1 MTFIHEIR
9 ELLAAPAAADPHG
22 LLVRLDD
29 TLTTG
34 YANALQLEAERWR
47 IERRIGEVA
56 AEVGAGGKGEA
67 RVEELAGLARALRE
81 ANEQIA
87 DLRTLLTSLRDR
99 RRELRQ
105 AA

>member
-1 MTFIHEIR
+1 MTYLHEIR
-9 ELLAAPAAADPHG
+9 ELLAAPTPADAQP
-22 LLVRLDD
+22 LLERLDE

-56 AEVGAGGKGEA
+56 AEVGEGDDGA
-67 RVEELAGLARALRE
+67 RVEELATLARSLRE
-81 ANEQIA
+81 ANEEITA
-87 DLRTLLTSLRDR
+87 LRSLLASLRDR
-99 RRELRQ
+99 RRALRT